1 VGTVEMIT
9 DDDDDDDNLTCIFF
23 AKKW

>member
-9 DDDDDDDNLTCIFF
+9 DDDDDDDNLTCIFLQ
-23 AKKW
+23 KK